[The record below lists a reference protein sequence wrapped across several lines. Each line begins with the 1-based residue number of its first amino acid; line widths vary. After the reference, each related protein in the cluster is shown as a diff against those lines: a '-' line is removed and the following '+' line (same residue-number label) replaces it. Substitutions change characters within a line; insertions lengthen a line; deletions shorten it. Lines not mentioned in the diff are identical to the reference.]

1 MKNQISAVFFALG
14 KRSGCFCWL
23 RFFFGRSGFD
33 AWLAQNGGGSNAYT
47 AEEQT
52 VFYASVSGKA
62 VLKKWMIGLDHFLE
76 IGLYESIILA
86 KKKEF
91 DDQECGMNDMQRYIH
106 IIVYYLI
113 IYSIFCIIWLNI
125 HTAKCSCTRT
135 F

>member
-1 MKNQISAVFFALG
+1 MEKDRDV
-14 KRSGCFCWL
+14 FCWL

-62 VLKKWMIGLDHFLE
+62 VLKKWMIGLDQSLE
-76 IGLYESIILA
+76 IGLYESIILST
-86 KKKEF
+86 KEF

-106 IIVYYLI
+106 IYHSILFDYVQYILYYLV
-113 IYSIFCIIWLNI
+113 IYPYP
-125 HTAKCSCTRT
+125 
-135 F
+135 